1 MFDRKKILKFVKMDE
16 ISSGIL
22 LMFGSVRF
30 SLVQNFSP
38 QNNLYLLN
46 MIDKAKEVRN
56 KYYLFSQ
63 KNSSGL

>member
-1 MFDRKKILKFVKMDE
+1 MDE

-22 LMFGSVRF
+22 MFGLVRF

-46 MIDKAKEVRN
+46 IRDEAKEWKIKIFLVFYR
-56 KYYLFSQ
+56 KTPQVYEL
-63 KNSSGL
+63 